1 MALTDPYAELAE
13 YKQRVGKTTNDDDAL
28 LSELL
33 KGVSRLLDQECGRFF
48 TQDAAVVTRLYAGNG
63 QPILYIDDVATATG
77 LIVKVDL
84 DADFLFTGA
93 DETLT
98 EGTHFWLGPA
108 NADKG
113 PEPKPYRYLEVVP
126 ANGRLTVWPEQAR
139 AVSVTAKFGWPA
151 IPGAIREAAVFVTR
165 EIVDFH
171 KAGPSA
177 TLQNIEA
184 AINLSP
190 TAFVIVQRIKRE
202 YGLGSPGNLL
212 PWFV

>member
-1 MALTDPYAELAE
+1 MTAAVTEPYIELDE
-13 YKQRVGKTTNDDDAL
+13 YKQRVGKTTADDDEVL
-28 LSELL
+28 DGLL
-33 KGVSRLLDQECGRFF
+33 KTVSRLIDQECGRFF
-48 TQDAAVVTRLYAGNG
+48 GVDAAVVTRVYDSNG
-63 QPILYIDDVATATG
+63 LPILYINDVATATG

-113 PEPKPYRYLEVVP
+113 PEPMPYRYLEVVP

-151 IPGAIREAAVFVTR
+151 VPGAIKEATAMMTR
-165 EIVDFH
+165 EIVDLV

-177 TLQNIEA
+177 TLQNIDA

-190 TAFVIVQRIKRE
+190 TAFAIVQRIKRE
-202 YGLGSPGNLL
+202 YGLGA

>member
-1 MALTDPYAELAE
+1 MVAAVTDPYADVDE
-13 YKQRVGKTTNDDDAL
+13 YKQRVGKTSGADDIL
-28 LSELL
+28 LLELL
-33 KGVSRLLDQECGRFF
+33 KGVSRLIDQECGRFF
-48 TQDAAVVTRLYAGNG
+48 GQDAAVVTRLYDGNG
-63 QPILYIDDVATATG
+63 LPILYIDDVATTTG
-77 LIVKVDL
+77 LVVKVDL
-84 DADFLFTGA
+84 DADLLFTGA

-113 PEPKPYRYLEVVP
+113 PELMPCRYLEVVP

-151 IPGAIREAAVFVTR
+151 VPGAIKEAVVFVTR
-165 EIVDFH
+165 EIIDLQ

-177 TLQNIEA
+177 TLQNIDA

-190 TAFVIVQRIKRE
+190 TAFAIVQRIKRE
-202 YGLGSPGNLL
+202 YGLGSP
-212 PWFV
+212 WFV